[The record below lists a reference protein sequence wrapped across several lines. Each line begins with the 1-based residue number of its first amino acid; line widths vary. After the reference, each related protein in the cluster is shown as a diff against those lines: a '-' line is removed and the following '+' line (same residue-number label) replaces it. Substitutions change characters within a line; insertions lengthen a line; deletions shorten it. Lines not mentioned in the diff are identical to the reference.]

1 MASRREHSERVLPL
15 LLADAIAAIRAEFS
29 PLRDHESVPL
39 SRAIGRVLANA
50 LTSPVDLPFADLS
63 AVDGFAVRDPDVA
76 VGARVR
82 LRLLGQ
88 ASAGHPFLGAIR
100 RGQAI
105 RILTG
110 AIVPEGA
117 DRVIMQELCTADGE
131 VLTFLGAAGKT
142 YCRRRGEDVHRGA
155 QVLEAGH
162 RLLAQDIVI
171 AGALGCNTLRVLKQ
185 LRVGLFSTGDEL
197 REPGFPLGYGQ
208 IWDANRCLLRG
219 LLEHMGCEVQDYGI
233 LRDEPRDMEVA
244 LSAAAH
250 ECDLLVTSGGMSV
263 GREDHVRSIIGR
275 RGTLDVWPVAIK
287 PGRPVGLGDID
298 TCPILALPGNPI
310 AAVVAFAA
318 VGRFVVNVLS
328 GAVDAAPAQ
337 LSLPAGFEF
346 EKKTGVRQ
354 FLLAGLRRGD
364 GDTTVAVPCERQGTA
379 MLSTLAATSGFIV
392 LPEDRSL
399 VRYGRPV
406 EFLPMSTLLH

>member
-1 MASRREHSERVLPL
+1 MTGRSEHIERAPPL
-15 LLADAIAAIRAEFS
+15 LLADALAAIHAEFS
-29 PLRDHESVPL
+29 PVRDHETVPL
-39 SRAIGRVLANA
+39 SCATGRVLADA
-50 LTSPVDLPFADLS
+50 LTSPVHLPFADLS
-63 AVDGFAVRDPDVA
+63 AVDGFAVRSSDMVA
-76 VGARVR
+76 GARVR
-82 LRLLGQ
+82 LRLIGQ
-88 ASAGHPFLGAIR
+88 ASAGHPFLGAVG
-100 RGQAI
+100 RGQAV

-117 DRVIMQELCTADGE
+117 DRVIMQELCTADDE

-142 YCRRRGEDVHRGA
+142 HCRRCGEDVQRGA
-155 QVLEAGH
+155 QVLPAGR
-162 RLLAQDIVI
+162 RLLSQDIAV
-171 AGALGCNTLRVLKQ
+171 AGALGCSTLRVLKQ

-197 REPGFPLGYGQ
+197 REPGAPLGRGQ

-219 LLEHMGCEVQDYGI
+219 LLEYMSCEVQDCGI

-244 LSAAAH
+244 LSEAAH
-250 ECDLLVTSGGMSV
+250 ECDMLVTTGGMSV
-263 GREDHVRSIIGR
+263 GREDHVRSIIRR

-318 VGRFVVNVLS
+318 LGRSVVNVLS

-337 LSLPAGFEF
+337 LSLPAGFVF
-346 EKKTGVRQ
+346 EKKMGVRQ
-354 FLLAGLRRGD
+354 FLLAELKRGD
-364 GDTTVAVPCERQGTA
+364 GNVTVAVPCERQGTA

-392 LPEDRSL
+392 LSEDCSL
-399 VRYGRPV
+399 VRYSSPV

>member
-1 MASRREHSERVLPL
+1 MSGIRERVPSL
-15 LLADAIAAIRAEFS
+15 LLADALAAIRTEFS
-29 PLRDHESVPL
+29 PVHDLETIPL
-39 SRAIGRVLANA
+39 SRAQGRVLADA
-50 LTSPVDLPFADLS
+50 LISHVDLPFADLS
-63 AVDGFAVRDPDVA
+63 AVDGFAVRDADVVA
-76 VGARVR
+76 GARVR
-82 LRLLGQ
+82 LRLIGE
-88 ASAGHPFLGAIR
+88 ASAGHPYFGAIG

-117 DRVIMQELCTADGE
+117 DRVIMQELCTADGD

-142 YCRRRGEDVHRGA
+142 HCRRRGEDVHRGA

-162 RLLAQDIVI
+162 RLLAQDIAI
-171 AGALGCNTLRVLKQ
+171 AGALGCSTLGVLRQ

-197 REPGFPLGYGQ
+197 REPGAPLGRGQ

-219 LLEHMGCEVQDYGI
+219 LLERMGCEVQDCGI
-233 LRDEPRDMEVA
+233 LRDDPRDMEVA

-275 RGTLDVWPVAIK
+275 RGTLDIWPVAIK

-318 VGRFVVNVLS
+318 LGRSIVNVLS
-328 GAVDAAPAQ
+328 GAVDATPAL
-337 LSLPAGFEF
+337 LSLPAGFAF
-346 EKKTGVRQ
+346 EKETGVRQ
-354 FLLAGLRRGD
+354 FLLAELRRGD
-364 GDTTVAVPCERQGTA
+364 GYVTVAVPCERQGTA
-379 MLSTLAATSGFIV
+379 MLSTLGATSGFIV
-392 LPEDRSL
+392 FVEDRSL
-399 VRYGRPV
+399 VRHGSPV